1 MKKLTLLLVIYSFIA
16 CNNVNNSI
24 EPKRTVITGQIRNLD
39 TTDNRTITVN
49 YTDPINSA
57 RVARTLGEDGS
68 FHTDAP
74 MFFPQNITIN
84 LNGKFINLFVT
95 PSDSLFVDVDMNLY
109 RDGKFEGINISGE
122 SSHLEFNKQFP
133 AFYDYAVNTFYT
145 EFNYALPTDEFLA
158 AFKHKLDESYV
169 EIDSYA
175 SSHNILPELV
185 AWIKTDLI
193 YTYANYISDY
203 GGDNAKARLELF
215 TDPLFDIDNADNFSS
230 MMFSYHLANA
240 ASSILGADSS
250 LGVYKRA
257 ELLRRGS
264 ELLMKRPATLCRDY
278 MIYQFI
284 KRLAKDDAEL
294 LNSVQPSWFT
304 NEYFATTLHE
314 VQTKEYATLSTDG
327 ILYLEKNRQA
337 ATISDG
343 DFFKYVT
350 QRYHGKVLYIDI
362 YATWC
367 GPCIAEM
374 EPSKQLRRLFADKDV
389 VFIYLCLGSDRQRW
403 IPTIDKY
410 EIDGEHYF
418 FDESATQLLLSAYNL
433 AGYPSYMLVSTSGK
447 LITTDA
453 PRPSE
458 QGKITETIDELLGR

>member
-24 EPKRTVITGQIRNLD
+24 EPKRTVIAGQIRNLD

-169 EIDSYA
+169 EIDNYA

-215 TDPLFDIDNADNFSS
+215 TDPLFDIDNDDNFST

-240 ASSILGADSS
+240 ASSILGADSCLQES
-250 LGVYKRA
+250 RA
-257 ELLRRGS
+257 IE
-264 ELLMKRPATLCRDY
+264 AW
-278 MIYQFI
+278 Q
-284 KRLAKDDAEL
+284 
-294 LNSVQPSWFT
+294 
-304 NEYFATTLHE
+304 
-314 VQTKEYATLSTDG
+314 
-327 ILYLEKNRQA
+327 
-337 ATISDG
+337 
-343 DFFKYVT
+343 
-350 QRYHGKVLYIDI
+350 
-362 YATWC
+362 
-367 GPCIAEM
+367 
-374 EPSKQLRRLFADKDV
+374 
-389 VFIYLCLGSDRQRW
+389 
-403 IPTIDKY
+403 
-410 EIDGEHYF
+410 
-418 FDESATQLLLSAYNL
+418 
-433 AGYPSYMLVSTSGK
+433 
-447 LITTDA
+447 
-453 PRPSE
+453 
-458 QGKITETIDELLGR
+458 